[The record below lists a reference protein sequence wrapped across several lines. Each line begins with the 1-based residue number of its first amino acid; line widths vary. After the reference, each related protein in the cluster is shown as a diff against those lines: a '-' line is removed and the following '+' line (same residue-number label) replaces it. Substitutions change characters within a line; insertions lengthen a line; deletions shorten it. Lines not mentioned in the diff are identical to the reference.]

1 MTMELRVAGPGDL
14 DALTAVMATAFRHDP
29 VWGEYSSGVV
39 RSARRRRRV
48 LARLPRR
55 DGPPRLVVPLG
66 RRRVGRRLGAPGR
79 ARAHHRPG
87 ARARGAPARAARRRA

>member
-39 RSARRRRRV
+39 RSARRRRRG
-48 LARLPRR
+48 LARLPCRG
-55 DGPPRLVVPLG
+55 GPPPLG
-66 RRRVGRRLGAPGR
+66 GSLRPRRVVRRLGASGR
-79 ARAHHRPG
+79 ARAYHRPG
-87 ARARGAPARAARRRA
+87 ARARGAPARAARR